1 MNTKFK
7 FILFISWTI
16 IIMVIVG
23 IPGSYIPRPMGF
35 LSLISPD
42 KIVHLFMFVPLS
54 IFLLGY
60 LKSANYSNIITKNA
74 SLFAFIYGI
83 IYASTTE
90 LLQFYVFIG
99 RNGNLYDAVADLG
112 GAGIGIIIFNK
123 WIKK

>member
-35 LSLISPD
+35 LNLISPD
-42 KIVHLFMFVPLS
+42 KIVHLFMFIPLS

-60 LKSANYSNIITKNA
+60 LKSANYNNIITKNA